1 MRLLLLGD
9 ICGNA
14 GMKIIKSKLKE
25 ITEEKKIDFTIA
37 NGENA
42 AENGKGIT
50 KSNYEDL
57 ITAGVN
63 VITSGNHIWDQK
75 DILEIIDKEK

>member
-9 ICGNA
+9 ICGPA
-14 GMKIIKSKLKE
+14 GMGVIKSKLKK
-25 ITEEKKIDFTIA
+25 IIKEKKIDFTIA

-50 KSNYEDL
+50 K
-57 ITAGVN
+57 
-63 VITSGNHIWDQK
+63 K
-75 DILEIIDKEK
+75 ILQI

>member
-9 ICGNA
+9 ICGPS
-14 GMKIIKSKLKE
+14 GMKIIKSKLKD
-25 ITEEKKIDFTIA
+25 IISEKKIDFTVA

-50 KSNYEDL
+50 K
-57 ITAGVN
+57 
-63 VITSGNHIWDQK
+63 
-75 DILEIIDKEK
+75 ILET